1 MRYKCIYSS
10 IKLYGHEVDRLTDR
24 PTGRPTDLV
33 FDRCVP
39 CVCTHRPSS
48 RLLLGPRRRREP
60 RWAGRCMGR
69 AHRSPRA
76 WCAMTVGAWSV
87 PVRVCVVAPADAPAD
102 ESDAAAAFAFFGGVF
117 GCGRCC
123 CCAAA
128 AASTVL
134 IAALNCRRAL
144 FHVPHSFSPPH
155 AFHAC
160 LKASRVPPLLR
171 PIAIALTSISFM
183 LTMV

>member
-1 MRYKCIYSS
+1 M
-10 IKLYGHEVDRLTDR
+10 
-24 PTGRPTDLV
+24 
-33 FDRCVP
+33 
-39 CVCTHRPSS
+39 
-48 RLLLGPRRRREP
+48 
-60 RWAGRCMGR
+60 
-69 AHRSPRA
+69 
-76 WCAMTVGAWSV
+76 
-87 PVRVCVVAPADAPAD
+87 RVCVVAPADAPAD
-102 ESDAAAAFAFFGGVF
+102 ELDDAAPFAFFVGVF
-117 GCGRCC
+117 GCGRC

-134 IAALNCRRAL
+134 IAALNCRREL

>member
-1 MRYKCIYSS
+1 MQ
-10 IKLYGHEVDRLTDR
+10 
-24 PTGRPTDLV
+24 
-33 FDRCVP
+33 
-39 CVCTHRPSS
+39 
-48 RLLLGPRRRREP
+48 
-60 RWAGRCMGR
+60 
-69 AHRSPRA
+69 
-76 WCAMTVGAWSV
+76 
-87 PVRVCVVAPADAPAD
+87 VCVVAPADAPAD
-102 ESDAAAAFAFFGGVF
+102 ELDDAAPFAFFVGVF
-117 GCGRCC
+117 GCGRC

>member
-1 MRYKCIYSS
+1 
-10 IKLYGHEVDRLTDR
+10 
-24 PTGRPTDLV
+24 
-33 FDRCVP
+33 
-39 CVCTHRPSS
+39 
-48 RLLLGPRRRREP
+48 
-60 RWAGRCMGR
+60 
-69 AHRSPRA
+69 
-76 WCAMTVGAWSV
+76 MTVGAWSV

-123 CCAAA
+123 CCAACDTAA

-134 IAALNCRRAL
+134 IAALNCRREL

-171 PIAIALTSISFM
+171 PIVIALTSISFM

>member
-1 MRYKCIYSS
+1 
-10 IKLYGHEVDRLTDR
+10 
-24 PTGRPTDLV
+24 
-33 FDRCVP
+33 
-39 CVCTHRPSS
+39 
-48 RLLLGPRRRREP
+48 
-60 RWAGRCMGR
+60 
-69 AHRSPRA
+69 
-76 WCAMTVGAWSV
+76 MTVGAWSV

-123 CCAAA
+123 CCVACDTAA

-134 IAALNCRRAL
+134 IAALNCRREL

-155 AFHAC
+155 AFYAC

-171 PIAIALTSISFM
+171 PIVIALTSISFM

>member
-1 MRYKCIYSS
+1 
-10 IKLYGHEVDRLTDR
+10 
-24 PTGRPTDLV
+24 
-33 FDRCVP
+33 
-39 CVCTHRPSS
+39 
-48 RLLLGPRRRREP
+48 
-60 RWAGRCMGR
+60 
-69 AHRSPRA
+69 
-76 WCAMTVGAWSV
+76 MTVGAWSV
-87 PVRVCVVAPADAPAD
+87 PVRVCVVAPADAQAD

-123 CCAAA
+123 CAAAA

-134 IAALNCRRAL
+134 IAALNCRREL

-155 AFHAC
+155 AFYAC

-171 PIAIALTSISFM
+171 PIVIALTSISFM